1 MSRKRFALGIALAL
15 MGLMASAPR
24 ADAAYTY
31 TASLQI
37 TSVTGAAGVILNNPL
52 LTVGTGAS
60 FTSNNGTVVT
70 LGNITSPGNFLV
82 GSPLSAN
89 FGNVGVTTT
98 SGVAET
104 FMVNYTIFG
113 TLTDPAPGGPSFTA
127 FTTGTLTF
135 TGVQFSGGAS
145 AGTIN
150 NVFTGPFVVGPG
162 TFPNGDTFTTIVSP
176 VPNAQFASPT
186 VNGKSGNVGGLIIS
200 SVVPEPSSMTLVG
213 LGVAGIAGVSLRR
226 RRS

>member
-1 MSRKRFALGIALAL
+1 MSRKRFALGMALAL

-31 TASLQI
+31 TSSLQI
-37 TSVTGAAGVILNNPL
+37 TSVVGAGGVIVNNPL
-52 LTVGTGAS
+52 LTVGTGAM
-60 FTSNNGTVVT
+60 FTSNNGTVVS
-70 LGNITSPGNFLV
+70 LGNITSPGLFLV
-82 GSPLSAN
+82 GAPLSAN

-98 SGVAET
+98 SAAAET
-104 FMVNYTIFG
+104 FQVFYTAFG

-127 FTTGTLTF
+127 FTTGVLTF

-145 AGTIN
+145 AGTVTN
-150 NVFTGPFVVGPG
+150 QYLGPFVVGPG

-176 VPNAQFASPT
+176 VLNAQFASPT
-186 VNGKSGNVGGLIIS
+186 VNGKTGNIGGLIIS
-200 SVVPEPSSMTLVG
+200 TVVPEPSSMTLVG
-213 LGVAGIAGVSLRR
+213 LGIAGVAGVSLRR